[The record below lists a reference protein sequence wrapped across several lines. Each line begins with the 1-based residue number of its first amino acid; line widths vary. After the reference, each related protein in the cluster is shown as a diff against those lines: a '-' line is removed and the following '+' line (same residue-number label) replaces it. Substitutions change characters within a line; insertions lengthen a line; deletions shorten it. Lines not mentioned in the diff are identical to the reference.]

1 MFYKTGIP
9 KCSEAANGALFL
21 KPFVIEN
28 FRWLLLIILLNS
40 RESNSMK
47 RVFYKVSTFKNTTL
61 HTL

>member
-1 MFYKTGIP
+1 MFYKTGVP

-28 FRWLLLIILLNS
+28 LRWLLLIILLNS
-40 RESNSMK
+40 RESISA
-47 RVFYKVSTFKNTTL
+47 RVFYKISTFKNTTL